1 MNPLAFIL
9 GGVLATLI
17 GAVFFLIWPTGSY
30 RMLGLSLLAAWVGF
44 AAGHFAA
51 EWSHLRLWMAGPLN
65 LAGAIP
71 GTLLALV
78 LLRILALKEWK

>member
-1 MNPLAFIL
+1 LNPLAIIL
-9 GGVLATLI
+9 GAVLATLI

-30 RMLGLSLLAAWVGF
+30 RMLGLSLLAAWIGF

-51 EWSHLRLWMAGPLN
+51 EWSAVELWKAGPLN

-71 GTLLALV
+71 GTLLALI
-78 LLRILALKEWK
+78 LLRVLSLKEWK